1 MSKATKLITGAAV
14 ILLII
19 TGIYLVKNRDTVS
32 SKGASAKPDAAK
44 TVKVAAILGL
54 TGEGASYGQGAQKAI
69 ELAVNKIRQEKNID
83 MQVVWEDSQID
94 PQKAASSFQKLA
106 GLEGIKYFTTMSSG
120 EMMSMCPL
128 AESGHDILLGTGSA
142 PSITNCGDYTFRD
155 IASDS
160 YQGKEIAD
168 QLYARGLRKIAV
180 MYINNDLGVG
190 VKDEVEKNFK
200 GQITDSEAHNQGEVD
215 FRTQLLKVK
224 NSNPDA
230 IVLISYLAE
239 GSNLLN
245 QKAELGINAPVYTS
259 QDLKDDNLIKKV
271 PAQAL
276 ENVYSFYPAQYN
288 GKENQKYKDA
298 FKQKYGEDYSAFSDY
313 MYDATLMLGDAM
325 SKCDNPNNVEC
336 VKDNLYKTNI
346 TGATGKITLDFNGD
360 RTSANFDLYKI
371 QNGQFVLVN

>member
-128 AESGHDILLGTGSA
+128 AESGHDIFLGTGSA